1 MESIYD
7 CFKLNNDM
15 KIPCV
20 GFGTYKAAEGN
31 NVEVLKT
38 AIEAGYRYFDT
49 ASFYQTED
57 FLGQA
62 IRESNLPRED
72 FFLVSKMWK
81 DEMGYQQTKD
91 ALEKS
96 LKRLGTDYLDIYL
109 IHWPRPSADCE
120 NWKELDLETW
130 RAMEELQKEGKI
142 RGLGLSNF
150 LPHHIKNILENGTVK
165 PVVNQLEL
173 HPGYMQQAAVRMAAN
188 KCGLPVSALDL
199 MIAGDLLGQCVASSY
214 AARSTQVPYLGV
226 YGACSPMIEGLLLAG
241 CMIDGGYAQR
251 VCAAASSHF
260 CTAER
265 QYRFPLAYGG
275 QRTPTA
281 QWTATAAGA
290 CIVSHADV
298 QASVRLT
305 HACFGK
311 ICDLGVTDANNM
323 GAAMAPAAYNTIRT
337 LLSDTGTHPGD
348 YDVIYTG
355 DLGRVGSRLLC
366 TMAQDD
372 SIVLADK
379 HQDCGILLFSEKQ
392 DVHAGG
398 SGCGCVASVLCA
410 HILPKLA
417 AGELR
422 RVIVAATGALM
433 SPTSVQQG
441 ESIPGI
447 CHAAVLEHVG
457 KGES

>member
-7 CFKLNNDM
+7 CFKLNNGM

-20 GFGTYKAAEGN
+20 GFGTYKAAERN

-173 HPGYMQQAAVRMAAN
+173 HPGYMQQAAVQYCKEHGIQMQAWSPIGRRRILED
-188 KCGLPVSALDL
+188 GLIL
-199 MIAGDLLGQCVASSY
+199 
-214 AARSTQVPYLGV
+214 
-226 YGACSPMIEGLLLAG
+226 ELAG
-241 CMIDGGYAQR
+241 KYQVSPAQLCLR
-251 VCAAASSHF
+251 FLLQNDIIPLPKSSSMERMKQNMDLFHF
-260 CTAER
+260 E
-265 QYRFPLAYGG
+265 
-275 QRTPTA
+275 
-281 QWTATAAGA
+281 
-290 CIVSHADV
+290 ISEEDV
-298 QASVRLT
+298 
-305 HACFGK
+305 
-311 ICDLGVTDANNM
+311 
-323 GAAMAPAAYNTIRT
+323 
-337 LLSDTGTHPGD
+337 
-348 YDVIYTG
+348 
-355 DLGRVGSRLLC
+355 SRLA
-366 TMAQDD
+366 TMPQAGWSGEHPDPELAQKN
-372 SIVLADK
+372 V
-379 HQDCGILLFSEKQ
+379 
-392 DVHAGG
+392 V
-398 SGCGCVASVLCA
+398 
-410 HILPKLA
+410 
-417 AGELR
+417 
-422 RVIVAATGALM
+422 
-433 SPTSVQQG
+433 
-441 ESIPGI
+441 
-447 CHAAVLEHVG
+447 
-457 KGES
+457 

>member
-7 CFKLNNDM
+7 CFKLNNGM

-38 AIEAGYRYFDT
+38 AIESGYRYFDT

-173 HPGYMQQAAVRMAAN
+173 HPGYMQQAAVQYCKEHGIQMQAWSPIGRRRILED
-188 KCGLPVSALDL
+188 GLIL
-199 MIAGDLLGQCVASSY
+199 
-214 AARSTQVPYLGV
+214 
-226 YGACSPMIEGLLLAG
+226 ELAG
-241 CMIDGGYAQR
+241 KYQVSPAQLCLR
-251 VCAAASSHF
+251 FLLQNDIIPLPKSSSMERMKQNMDLFHF
-260 CTAER
+260 E
-265 QYRFPLAYGG
+265 
-275 QRTPTA
+275 
-281 QWTATAAGA
+281 
-290 CIVSHADV
+290 ISEEDV
-298 QASVRLT
+298 
-305 HACFGK
+305 
-311 ICDLGVTDANNM
+311 
-323 GAAMAPAAYNTIRT
+323 
-337 LLSDTGTHPGD
+337 
-348 YDVIYTG
+348 
-355 DLGRVGSRLLC
+355 SRLA
-366 TMAQDD
+366 TMPQAGWSGEHPYPELAQKN
-372 SIVLADK
+372 V
-379 HQDCGILLFSEKQ
+379 
-392 DVHAGG
+392 V
-398 SGCGCVASVLCA
+398 
-410 HILPKLA
+410 
-417 AGELR
+417 
-422 RVIVAATGALM
+422 
-433 SPTSVQQG
+433 
-441 ESIPGI
+441 
-447 CHAAVLEHVG
+447 
-457 KGES
+457 

>member
-31 NVEVLKT
+31 NVEILKT
-38 AIEAGYRYFDT
+38 AIEAGHRYFDT

-173 HPGYMQQAAVRMAAN
+173 HPGYMQQAAVQYCKEHGIQMQAWSPIGRRRILED
-188 KCGLPVSALDL
+188 GLIL
-199 MIAGDLLGQCVASSY
+199 
-214 AARSTQVPYLGV
+214 
-226 YGACSPMIEGLLLAG
+226 ELAG
-241 CMIDGGYAQR
+241 KYQVSPAQLCLR
-251 VCAAASSHF
+251 FLLQNDIIPLPKSSSMERMKQNMDLFHF
-260 CTAER
+260 E
-265 QYRFPLAYGG
+265 
-275 QRTPTA
+275 
-281 QWTATAAGA
+281 
-290 CIVSHADV
+290 ISEEDV
-298 QASVRLT
+298 
-305 HACFGK
+305 
-311 ICDLGVTDANNM
+311 
-323 GAAMAPAAYNTIRT
+323 
-337 LLSDTGTHPGD
+337 
-348 YDVIYTG
+348 
-355 DLGRVGSRLLC
+355 SRLA
-366 TMAQDD
+366 TMPQAGWSGEHPDPELAQKN
-372 SIVLADK
+372 V
-379 HQDCGILLFSEKQ
+379 
-392 DVHAGG
+392 V
-398 SGCGCVASVLCA
+398 
-410 HILPKLA
+410 
-417 AGELR
+417 
-422 RVIVAATGALM
+422 
-433 SPTSVQQG
+433 
-441 ESIPGI
+441 
-447 CHAAVLEHVG
+447 
-457 KGES
+457 

>member
-38 AIEAGYRYFDT
+38 AIEVGYRYFDT

-96 LKRLGTDYLDIYL
+96 LKRLDTDYLDIYL

-120 NWKELDLETW
+120 NWKELDLETWKELDLETW

-173 HPGYMQQAAVRMAAN
+173 HPGYMQQAAVQYCKEHGIQMQAWSPIGRRRILED
-188 KCGLPVSALDL
+188 GLILELARKYQVSPAQLCL
-199 MIAGDLLGQCVASSY
+199 RFLLQNDII
-214 AARSTQVPYLGV
+214 P
-226 YGACSPMIEGLLLAG
+226 
-241 CMIDGGYAQR
+241 
-251 VCAAASSHF
+251 
-260 CTAER
+260 
-265 QYRFPLAYGG
+265 
-275 QRTPTA
+275 
-281 QWTATAAGA
+281 
-290 CIVSHADV
+290 
-298 QASVRLT
+298 
-305 HACFGK
+305 
-311 ICDLGVTDANNM
+311 
-323 GAAMAPAAYNTIRT
+323 
-337 LLSDTGTHPGD
+337 
-348 YDVIYTG
+348 
-355 DLGRVGSRLLC
+355 
-366 TMAQDD
+366 
-372 SIVLADK
+372 
-379 HQDCGILLFSEKQ
+379 
-392 DVHAGG
+392 
-398 SGCGCVASVLCA
+398 
-410 HILPKLA
+410 LPKSSSMERMKQNMDLFHFEISEEDVSKLA
-417 AGELR
+417 TMPQAGWSGEHPDPELAQKN
-422 RVIVAATGALM
+422 VV
-433 SPTSVQQG
+433 
-441 ESIPGI
+441 
-447 CHAAVLEHVG
+447 
-457 KGES
+457 

>member
-38 AIEAGYRYFDT
+38 AIESGYRYFDT

-57 FLGQA
+57 FLGRA

-173 HPGYMQQAAVRMAAN
+173 HPGYMQQAAVQYCKEHGIQMQAWSPIGRRRILED
-188 KCGLPVSALDL
+188 GLIL
-199 MIAGDLLGQCVASSY
+199 
-214 AARSTQVPYLGV
+214 
-226 YGACSPMIEGLLLAG
+226 ELAG
-241 CMIDGGYAQR
+241 KYQVSPAQLCLR
-251 VCAAASSHF
+251 FLLQNDIIPLPKSSSMERMKQNMDLFHF
-260 CTAER
+260 E
-265 QYRFPLAYGG
+265 
-275 QRTPTA
+275 
-281 QWTATAAGA
+281 
-290 CIVSHADV
+290 ISEEDV
-298 QASVRLT
+298 
-305 HACFGK
+305 
-311 ICDLGVTDANNM
+311 
-323 GAAMAPAAYNTIRT
+323 
-337 LLSDTGTHPGD
+337 
-348 YDVIYTG
+348 
-355 DLGRVGSRLLC
+355 SRLA
-366 TMAQDD
+366 TMPQAGWSGEHPDPELAQKN
-372 SIVLADK
+372 V
-379 HQDCGILLFSEKQ
+379 
-392 DVHAGG
+392 V
-398 SGCGCVASVLCA
+398 
-410 HILPKLA
+410 
-417 AGELR
+417 
-422 RVIVAATGALM
+422 
-433 SPTSVQQG
+433 
-441 ESIPGI
+441 
-447 CHAAVLEHVG
+447 
-457 KGES
+457 

>member
-38 AIEAGYRYFDT
+38 AIEEGYRYFDT

-173 HPGYMQQAAVRMAAN
+173 HPGYMQQAAVQYCKEHGIQMQAWSPIGRRRILED
-188 KCGLPVSALDL
+188 GLIL
-199 MIAGDLLGQCVASSY
+199 
-214 AARSTQVPYLGV
+214 
-226 YGACSPMIEGLLLAG
+226 ELAG
-241 CMIDGGYAQR
+241 KYQVSPAQLCLR
-251 VCAAASSHF
+251 FLLQNDIIPLPKSSSMERMKQNMDLFHF
-260 CTAER
+260 E
-265 QYRFPLAYGG
+265 
-275 QRTPTA
+275 
-281 QWTATAAGA
+281 
-290 CIVSHADV
+290 ISEEDV
-298 QASVRLT
+298 
-305 HACFGK
+305 
-311 ICDLGVTDANNM
+311 
-323 GAAMAPAAYNTIRT
+323 
-337 LLSDTGTHPGD
+337 
-348 YDVIYTG
+348 
-355 DLGRVGSRLLC
+355 SRLA
-366 TMAQDD
+366 TMPQAGWSGEHPDPELAQKN
-372 SIVLADK
+372 V
-379 HQDCGILLFSEKQ
+379 
-392 DVHAGG
+392 V
-398 SGCGCVASVLCA
+398 
-410 HILPKLA
+410 
-417 AGELR
+417 
-422 RVIVAATGALM
+422 
-433 SPTSVQQG
+433 
-441 ESIPGI
+441 
-447 CHAAVLEHVG
+447 
-457 KGES
+457 